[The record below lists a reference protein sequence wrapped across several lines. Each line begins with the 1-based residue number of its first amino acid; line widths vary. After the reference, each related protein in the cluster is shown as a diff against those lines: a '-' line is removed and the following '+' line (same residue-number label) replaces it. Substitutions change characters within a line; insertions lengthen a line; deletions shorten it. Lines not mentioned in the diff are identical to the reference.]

1 MDMKK
6 IANTSK
12 RLAAALSRK
21 LGDECYVK
29 ASALSIG
36 MCEGRASEHVELST
50 VDIICPIDDRT
61 EVDAA
66 IAKACSKSRGWTVYT
81 SRISADGASYGVS
94 IACAEVVALAKAID
108 ALCTTVK
115 RINAYVHMSAAT
127 RYNKAR
133 EYAEGARAGEA
144 AVNAYYERTALNVK
158 VDQCIRRLLK
168 AANARDVDAISADVQ
183 GELEPILNDARAMIE
198 AAKAAAYITH
208 AAETPVEAVEPAA
221 SAAAPEAVE
230 MAVSATYTVDDGV
243 EYMYTAR
250 VGGVGIGGASVIVY
264 DDGDTYVERIDVDDG
279 YRSHG
284 YGTAMLKQLAAM
296 YGGVYLA
303 PDNDDARRLY
313 ARLGDDVTS
322 KGSWGYVDQGYGV
335 YAIAA

>member
-6 IANTSK
+6 MANTSK
-12 RLAAALSRK
+12 RMAAALSRK
-21 LGDECYVK
+21 LGGECYVK
-29 ASALSIG
+29 ASALNIG
-36 MCEGRASEHVELST
+36 MCEGRANAHVELST
-50 VDIICPIDDRT
+50 VDIICPIDDRA
-61 EVDAA
+61 EVDAI
-66 IAKACSKSRGWTVYT
+66 IAKACSKSRGWAVYT
-81 SRISADGASYGVS
+81 SRISADGVSYGVS
-94 IACAEVVALAKAID
+94 IACAEVVALAKAMD

-144 AVNAYYERTALNVK
+144 AVNAYYERTALNTK

-168 AANARDVDAISADVQ
+168 ATNAWDVDVISADVQ

-198 AAKAAAYITH
+198 AAKTAAVEI
-208 AAETPVEAVEPAA
+208 AET
-221 SAAAPEAVE
+221 
-230 MAVSATYTVDDGV
+230 ATYTVDDGT

-250 VGGVGIGGASVIVY
+250 VGGVDVGGASVIVY
-264 DDGDTYVERIDVDDG
+264 DSGDAYIERIDVDDG
-279 YRSHG
+279 YRNRG
-284 YGTAMLKQLAAM
+284 YGTAMLKQLAAL
-296 YGGVYLA
+296 YGAVYLA

-322 KGSWGYVDQGYGV
+322 NGSWGYVDQGYGV